1 MVAQVVGEAG
11 GGMGLTADPLRFNAG
26 CVEGNEKLSWRWTA
40 KPGGEEQL
48 GALFIGVRVVL
59 S

>member
-1 MVAQVVGEAG
+1 MAQVVGEAG
-11 GGMGLTADPLRFNAG
+11 GGMGLTADLLRSNAG
-26 CVEGNEKLSWRWTA
+26 CVEGNGKLSWRWTA

-48 GALFIGVRVVL
+48 GALFIGLCVVL